1 MTFRSVAHLATRG
14 LLALTLAVGVWAALT
29 PVQPTLLRWDKVDH
43 MAWFTVATT
52 LISLSFPTVKL
63 RWLLLVMM
71 VPAIGCEVI
80 QALFTPGRT
89 GSWKDAVASYAGAML
104 ALAAIISGK
113 YRAWLVAPPQEAPRR
128 QVAGIASPASATYL

>member
-1 MTFRSVAHLATRG
+1 MSLRTAAQFATR
-14 LLALTLAVGVWAALT
+14 LALVVTFLIGVWAAMA

-52 LISLSFPTVKL
+52 LIALSFPTVKL

-71 VPAIGCEVI
+71 IPAIGAEVI
-80 QALFTPGRT
+80 QVLFAPGRT
-89 GSWKDAVASYAGAML
+89 GSWKDAVASYAGSVL

-113 YRAWLVAPPQEAPRR
+113 YRTWLISCAAKPSQEPI
-128 QVAGIASPASATYL
+128 AGIASASLRP

>member
-1 MTFRSVAHLATRG
+1 MSLRSAAHLATRG
-14 LLALTLAVGVWAALT
+14 LLVLTLVIGVWAAMT

-71 VPAIGCEVI
+71 VPAIGGEVI
-80 QALFTPGRT
+80 QMLFAPGRS
-89 GSWKDAVASYAGAML
+89 GSWKDAVASYAGAVL

-113 YRAWLVAPPQEAPRR
+113 YRTWLISEPTKGPRR
-128 QVAGIASPASATYL
+128 GPAGIASPASAPYL

>member
-1 MTFRSVAHLATRG
+1 MSLRTAARLATLG

-29 PVQPTLLRWDKVDH
+29 PVQQTLLRWDKVDH

-71 VPAIGCEVI
+71 IPALGCEVI
-80 QALFTPGRT
+80 QLIFTPTRSGN
-89 GSWKDAVASYAGAML
+89 WKDAVASYAGAVL
-104 ALAAIISGK
+104 ALMAIVSGK
-113 YRAWLVAPPQEAPRR
+113 YRNWLIAPPEEARQR
-128 QVAGIASPASATYL
+128 QVTGIASPASATYL

>member
-1 MTFRSVAHLATRG
+1 MSLRTAAQFATR
-14 LLALTLAVGVWAALT
+14 LALVVTFLIGVWAAMA

-52 LISLSFPTVKL
+52 LIALSFPTVKL

-71 VPAIGCEVI
+71 IPAIGAEVI
-80 QALFTPGRT
+80 QVLFAPGRT
-89 GSWKDAVASYAGAML
+89 GSWKDAVASYAGSVL

-113 YRAWLVAPPQEAPRR
+113 YRTWLISNPEMPGKTGS
-128 QVAGIASPASATYL
+128 AGIASPASAPYL